1 MSQWGMQALREHAYV
16 YNGDLITMVTNSQ
29 QNWQQK
35 ITSIVIVCD
44 NMHRS
49 AKC

>member
-1 MSQWGMQALREHAYV
+1 MSQWGMWALRNMYI

-35 ITSIVIVCD
+35 ITSIVIVCE

-49 AKC
+49 VKY